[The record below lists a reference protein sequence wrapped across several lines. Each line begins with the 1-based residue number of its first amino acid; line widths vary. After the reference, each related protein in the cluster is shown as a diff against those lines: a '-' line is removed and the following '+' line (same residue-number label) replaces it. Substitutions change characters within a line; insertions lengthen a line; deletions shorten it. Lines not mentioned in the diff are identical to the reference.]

1 MHAASSLSALPSR
14 PRRSSPLFLSTFAN
28 ELWVSALFAGVVAA
42 GAALFAVGAR
52 ALGLSVFAATVDV
65 DARYVAV
72 VGVIPAFVSAW
83 LFCAGR
89 RLAFRSAARAAVVAS
104 GAVAVGVAVHDTLL
118 RSTYYLTDSPL
129 SVFVGDISVGG
140 CLSGVRD
147 TSEAWPL
154 YAALVV
160 GAGIAAAALHRWA
173 AAPKRRA

>member
-14 PRRSSPLFLSTFAN
+14 SLRSFLSTFVN

-42 GAALFAVGAR
+42 GAALVAVGTR
-52 ALGLSVFAATVDV
+52 ALGISVFSTTVDV
-65 DARYVAV
+65 DVSYVAV

-89 RLAFRSAARAAVVAS
+89 RLAFRTAARAAVVAS

-129 SVFVGDISVGG
+129 SVFVGDVSVGG
-140 CLSGVRD
+140 CLSGLRD

-160 GAGIAAAALHRWA
+160 GAGVAAAALHRWA
-173 AAPKRRA
+173 AAPKRPA